1 VKLSDLKINSDA
13 VEQGA
18 WVNDIPDMPDL
29 RLKVRGFGNVDDRRI
44 QDLEY
49 QKLPRA
55 LKVRGNLSPAGQDS
69 IMTKR
74 LLSTILVDWDGLTG
88 DDEQPIPYSREM
100 AEKLLTDKEYA
111 PFRRAVLWAASIVES
126 ETMEGREDDA
136 KN

>member
-1 VKLSDLKINSDA
+1 MKLSDLKINSDA

-18 WVNDIPDMPDL
+18 WVNDIADMPDL

-55 LKVRGNLSPAGQDS
+55 LKVRGNLSPAGQDA

-74 LLSTILVDWDGLTG
+74 LLGAILVDWDGLTG
-88 DDEQPIPYSREM
+88 DDDKPIPYSKEM
-100 AEKLLTDKEYA
+100 AEQLLSDKQYS

-126 ETMEGREDDA
+126 ETKEGREEDA